1 MLNFSVKF
9 LEKLGAGFKRQF
21 DSESYEKFFEEMG
34 YEDVAYEVVR
44 GRMSCDIAIVEVK
57 KSL

>member
-9 LEKLGAGFKRQF
+9 LEKLGASFKRQF

-44 GRMSCDIAIVEVK
+44 GRMSCDIAIIEVK

>member
-1 MLNFSVKF
+1 MAVKF
-9 LEKLGAGFKRQF
+9 LEKLGANFKRQF
-21 DSESYEKFFEEMG
+21 DSESYEKFFSEMG

-44 GRMSCDIAIVEVK
+44 GRMSYDIAIIDVK

>member
-1 MLNFSVKF
+1 MAVKF

-21 DSESYEKFFEEMG
+21 DSKSYEKFFKEIG
-34 YEDVAYEVVR
+34 YEDVAYEMVR
-44 GRMSCDIAIVEVK
+44 GRMSCDIAIIEIK